1 MHLFAQRI
9 VHQQCSFRAP
19 FFALERLFFSL
30 IKRLSSNTFNT
41 SRNLTSILHAQLIHL
56 YLSIYLYVCLSIY
69 LSFFLSFLS
78 IHPSIHPSFLP
89 FFLHSLL
96 PFLLHFKDIQSHF
109 TWWTSL
115 WVHLPPLRQYNWHIP
130 GRSKSMQSLHVK
142 PPSFFDVLHE
152 TPKKTLKVFMKM
164 GKHTI
169 YIYIYILIIIYIY
182 IHIVLCSGTQVAPPA
197 LLFAS
202 YLQYFWGPASYLL
215 DMFSMPDF
223 QPLIY

>member
-1 MHLFAQRI
+1 M
-9 VHQQCSFRAP
+9 
-19 FFALERLFFSL
+19 
-30 IKRLSSNTFNT
+30 
-41 SRNLTSILHAQLIHL
+41 RN
-56 YLSIYLYVCLSIY
+56 LSIYIYLFIYMSVC
-69 LSFFLSFLS
+69 LSFFLSFFLS
-78 IHPSIHPSFLP
+78 YLSIHPSFLP

-115 WVHLPPLRQYNWHIP
+115 WVRLPPLRQYNWHIP

-169 YIYIYILIIIYIY
+169 YIYTNHYIY